1 MKIHLF
7 LLFALSLSLSTCQKE
22 KLGSTHPMVGRW
34 QLESQVFEDVNSICQ
49 NEITAPASLKNL
61 VMEITADGNI
71 IPSLDGK
78 TQKLKIIEI
87 VENTIFVN
95 FYKNQVTNY
104 RCTCRVK
111 DKKGNIFI
119 FKFFFDENHAKMIG
133 TFWTP
138 NQNYMSKESPNLS
151 VITCYSGPG
160 HTQPYSTVYV
170 EKYAKFIKL

>member
-1 MKIHLF
+1 MKLHLF
-7 LLFALSLSLSTCQKE
+7 LLFVLSLFLSTCQKE
-22 KLGSTHPMVGRW
+22 NLGSTHPMVGRW
-34 QLESQVFEDVNSICQ
+34 KLESQVFEDINHTCQ
-49 NEITAPASLKNL
+49 HTLATPAALKNL

-71 IPSLDGK
+71 ISSLDGK

-87 VENTIFVN
+87 VENGIFVT
-95 FYKNQVTNY
+95 FYKNQVTNNRY
-104 RCTCRVK
+104 TCRVR

-151 VITCYSGPG
+151 VISCYSGPG

>member
-1 MKIHLF
+1 MKLHLF
-7 LLFALSLSLSTCQKE
+7 LLFVLSLFLSTCQKE
-22 KLGSTHPMVGRW
+22 NLGSTHPMVGRW
-34 QLESQVFEDVNSICQ
+34 KLESQVFEDVNSYCQ
-49 NEITAPASLKNL
+49 NEITAPENLKNL

-71 IPSLDGK
+71 ISSLDGK

-87 VENTIFVN
+87 VENTIFVL
-95 FYKNQVTNY
+95 FYKDQVTNFRY
-104 RCTCRVK
+104 TCRVK

-151 VITCYSGPG
+151 AVSCHSSYSSEI
-160 HTQPYSTVYV
+160 YSSIPV
-170 EKYAKFIKL
+170 EKYGKFIKL